1 MDLVVG
7 RIPFLVCAPFFHLF
21 LREPSLEREFSF
33 EDGVPS
39 ALNRKLWNGEIHL
52 APASSIAYAKAPND
66 LVLAPDICTS
76 CRLEV
81 HSVELFSRF
90 PIAELS
96 QRRIY
101 LTAQSGTSV
110 ALLRIIC
117 SQYLRICPQYT
128 GDRSGCDAELLI
140 GDEALREKAK
150 NAWPFRYDLAI
161 LWREWQGLPFV
172 FGAWSIHRSALSSE
186 MRPKTKRFLALV
198 QESIDEFR
206 KDPASALAFWK
217 GRYAVP
223 FTAEELKAY
232 YDSLD
237 YEFTEERKRS
247 LQIYFKLCAAE
258 GLFDVAPP
266 LRFL

>member
-1 MDLVVG
+1 MNLVVG

-21 LREPSLEREFSF
+21 LRDRSLCREISF
-33 EDGVPS
+33 DVGVPS
-39 ALNRKLWNGEIHL
+39 ELNQKLWTGKIHL
-52 APASSIAYAKAPND
+52 APASSIAYAKAPDD

-90 PIAELS
+90 PIEELS
-96 QRRIY
+96 QKRIY
-101 LTAQSGTSV
+101 LTTQSGTSI
-110 ALLRIIC
+110 ALLRVIC
-117 SQYLRICPQYT
+117 SQYLKIRPQYVD
-128 GDRSGCDAELLI
+128 DRMRCDAALLI
-140 GDEALREKAK
+140 GDEALLEKAK
-150 NAWPFRYDLAI
+150 GDWPFCYDLAL

-172 FGAWSIHRSALSSE
+172 FGAWSVHRSALSSE
-186 MRPKTKRFLALV
+186 MLPKTKRFLAYV
-198 QESIDEFR
+198 QESIGAFR
-206 KDPASALAFWK
+206 ENPSRAISLWA

-223 FTAEELKAY
+223 FTAGELKGY

-247 LQIYFKLCAAE
+247 LQIYFNLCAAE
-258 GLFDVAPP
+258 GIFDVAPP

>member
-21 LREPSLEREFSF
+21 LRDRSLCRGIFF
-33 EDGVPS
+33 ADGVPS

-52 APASSIAYAKAPND
+52 APASSIAYAKAPDD
-66 LVLAPDICTS
+66 LVLAPGICTS

-90 PIAELS
+90 PIEELS
-96 QRRIY
+96 RKRIY

-117 SQYLRICPQYT
+117 SQYLKIRPQYT
-128 GDRSGCDAELLI
+128 DDRAHCDAELLI
-140 GDEALREKAK
+140 GDEALQEKAK
-150 NAWPFRYDLAI
+150 DTWAFRYDLAL
-161 LWREWQGLPFV
+161 LWRKWQGLPFV
-172 FGAWSIHRSALSSE
+172 FGAWSVHRSALSPE
-186 MRPKTKRFLALV
+186 MFPKTKRFLALV

-206 KDPASALAFWK
+206 RDSARAISLWAE
-217 GRYAVP
+217 RYAVP
-223 FTAEELKAY
+223 FAAEELKGY

-247 LQIYFKLCAAE
+247 LQLYFNLCAAE
-258 GLFDVAPP
+258 GILDAAPP

>member
-1 MDLVVG
+1 MNLVVG

-21 LREPSLEREFSF
+21 LRDRSLCREISF
-33 EDGVPS
+33 DDGVPS
-39 ALNRKLWNGEIHL
+39 ALNRKLRNGEIHL
-52 APASSIAYAKAPND
+52 APASSIAYAKAPED

-90 PIAELS
+90 PIEELS
-96 QRRIY
+96 QKRIY

-117 SQYLRICPQYT
+117 SQYLNISPQYVN
-128 GDRSGCDAELLI
+128 DRAHCDAALLI
-140 GDEALREKAK
+140 GDEALVEKKTAS
-150 NAWPFRYDLAI
+150 WPFRYDLAL
-161 LWREWQGLPFV
+161 LWRKWQGLPFV
-172 FGAWSIHRSALSSE
+172 FGAWSVHRSALSPE
-186 MRPKTKRFLALV
+186 MLPRTKRFLTLV

-206 KDPASALAFWK
+206 KDSARALSLWAE
-217 GRYAVP
+217 RYTVP
-223 FTAEELKAY
+223 FTAEELKGY

-258 GLFDVAPP
+258 GIFDAAPP

>member
-21 LREPSLEREFSF
+21 LRDRSLCREISF
-33 EDGVPS
+33 DDGVPS
-39 ALNRKLWNGEIHL
+39 ALNQKLWNGEIHM
-52 APASSIAYAKAPND
+52 APASSIAFAKAPDD

-81 HSVELFSRF
+81 HSVELFSKF
-90 PIAELS
+90 PIEDLS
-96 QRRIY
+96 QKRIY

-117 SQYLRICPQYT
+117 SQYLRISPEFTNDQT
-128 GDRSGCDAELLI
+128 LCDAELLI
-140 GDEALREKAK
+140 GDEALQEKAK
-150 NAWPFRYDLAI
+150 NTWPFCYDLAL
-161 LWREWQGLPFV
+161 LWRKWQELPFV
-172 FGAWSIHRSALSSE
+172 FGAWSVHRSALSPE
-186 MRPKTKRFLALV
+186 MLPKTKRFLTLV

-206 KDPASALAFWK
+206 KDSARALSTWAE
-217 GRYAVP
+217 RYTVP
-223 FTAEELKAY
+223 FTAEELKGY

-237 YEFTEERKRS
+237 YEFTEERKQS
-247 LQIYFKLCAAE
+247 LQLYFNLCAAE
-258 GLFDVAPP
+258 GILDAAPT